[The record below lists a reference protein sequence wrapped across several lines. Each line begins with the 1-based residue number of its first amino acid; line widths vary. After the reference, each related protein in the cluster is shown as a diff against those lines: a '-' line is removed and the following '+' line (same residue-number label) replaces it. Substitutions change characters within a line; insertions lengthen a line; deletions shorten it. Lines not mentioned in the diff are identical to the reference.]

1 MTSIHPVVRR
11 LGSALGCFP
20 SRCDSKVVWLKQ
32 LMFSTIGVDAA
43 PPVEQRSNR
52 DISERTLKL
61 LKRKKVTTL
70 DLGILKRKQKPITMV
85 TAYDYPSAVHVD
97 LAGIDVCLV
106 GDSVAMV
113 EMVDMSEFDLAKET
127 VPANCM
133 MMIGTRY
140 NHTLYCR

>member
-1 MTSIHPVVRR
+1 
-11 LGSALGCFP
+11 
-20 SRCDSKVVWLKQ
+20 
-32 LMFSTIGVDAA
+32 MFSTIGADAA
-43 PPVEQRSNR
+43 PPVEHRSSR

-113 EMVDMSEFDLAKET
+113 EMVDMSEFDLA
-127 VPANCM
+127 
-133 MMIGTRY
+133 
-140 NHTLYCR
+140 